1 MTHPSK
7 RKGNSFEREVVN
19 AFTERIGWT
28 AERAYASNGKAL
40 GKDET
45 VDVLATCLLPEALN
59 PQLAIQCKR
68 RKTVAEWMQCNEHQD
83 AIVYRADG
91 KPAYIAMPLSVF
103 LDLIE
108 RVR

>member
-7 RKGNSFEREVVN
+7 RKGNGFEREVVN
-19 AFTERIGWT
+19 AFIERPGWT

-45 VDVLATCLLPEALN
+45 VDVLATFFWDDFLLD
-59 PQLAIQCKR
+59 LAIQCKR
-68 RKTVAEWMQCNEHQD
+68 RKAVASWLECNQHQE

-103 LDLIE
+103 LDWVE
-108 RVR
+108 RVRQ